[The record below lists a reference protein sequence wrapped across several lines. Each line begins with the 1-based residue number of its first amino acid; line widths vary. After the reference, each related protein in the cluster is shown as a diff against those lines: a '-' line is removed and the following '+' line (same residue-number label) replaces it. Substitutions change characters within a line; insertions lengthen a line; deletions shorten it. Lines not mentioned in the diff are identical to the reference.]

1 MMMSAWSEK
10 GDTYLEALVRL
21 LAAGDVLA
29 GLGHGDDGDV
39 VIVAAQEVLRA
50 RDDVA
55 HDDRGAKGIQDVL
68 VVRVQDEAFRHLA
81 CQVTL
86 GAYLGSR

>member
-1 MMMSAWSEK
+1 
-10 GDTYLEALVRL
+10 LEALMRFL
-21 LAAGDVLA
+21 TACDVLA
-29 GLGHGDDGDV
+29 RLGHGDDGNV

-55 HDDRGAKGIQDVL
+55 YDDRSAKGIQDVL

-81 CQVTL
+81 CKVTL